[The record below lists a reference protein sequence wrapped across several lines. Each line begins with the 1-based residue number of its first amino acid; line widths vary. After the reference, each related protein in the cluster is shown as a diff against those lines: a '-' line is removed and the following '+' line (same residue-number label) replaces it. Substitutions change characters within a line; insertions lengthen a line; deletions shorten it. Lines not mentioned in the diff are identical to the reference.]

1 MTDLRLARVAGGRT
15 DLILDLL
22 AAGVPAWHT
31 DADGVPLLNH
41 CAYFG
46 DVSAMRV
53 LLEWG
58 ASPRSLGVNLGLHA
72 AAFHGHWQLCEYLLE
87 LGADASHALAET
99 GETPLHAALCT
110 TDRTTR
116 DVVLSVLLRHGADPT
131 RCTVPGVPT
140 DAFMR
145 DGRTRGETALHRAAA
160 FGTEAT
166 IRLLLDAGADVAAR
180 DANGDSPLAWA
191 SWYTRPDGVLRLLC
205 FEPHSIPAHRRS
217 MQEHLVGGPDYASA
231 QP

>member
-1 MTDLRLARVAGGRT
+1 MTDLRIARVAGGRT

-22 AAGVPAWHT
+22 AAGVPAGHA
-31 DADGVPLLNH
+31 DAAGVPLLIH

-46 DVSAMRV
+46 DVTAMRV

-58 ASPRSLGVNLGLHA
+58 ASPSSLGENLGLHA

-110 TDRTTR
+110 ADRTAR
-116 DVVLSVLLRHGADPT
+116 DVVLSVLLQHGADPT
-131 RCTVPGVPT
+131 MRTIPGVPT

-166 IRLLLDAGADVAAR
+166 IRRLLDAGADVATR

-205 FEPHSIPAHRRS
+205 FEPHSIPGARRP
-217 MQEHLVGGPDYASA
+217 MEEHLVGGPDYASA
-231 QP
+231 ER